1 MEESVNQLKQLR
13 MIEDVEQA
21 IFSLERGMPAHP
33 RIIGTMKTL
42 LHIMA
47 VEYNTAYAEK
57 PEGAGEAPPNE

>member
-33 RIIGTMKTL
+33 RIVGTLKHL
-42 LHIMA
+42 NQILIA
-47 VEYNTAYAEK
+47 EYNNTYAEK
-57 PEGAGEAPPNE
+57 PEGVDEAPPND